1 MYALP
6 LDLLRSIIQHIPKRD
21 LPALRLAC
29 HSLDRPAAE
38 SLYCNTTV
46 WIQRQSLERLLNI
59 AHSGVGRH
67 VKRLTLGFE
76 LLPRELPKPESYLS
90 WLYHQH
96 CREFPS
102 DPPPP
107 PYPVLTFANIGDLTG
122 RTDWTEDR
130 MLEAYGQYGR
140 MIEEQ
145 QFMEVTGM
153 DVVSLAASLS
163 RLDNLHSIVIKADYY
178 NEGRSLA
185 DFPRDI
191 SLLLEKALLI
201 PYYNRHI
208 RKDQGRRHLRN
219 IIRATAAATVKV
231 TELAISDS
239 DNIMA
244 TRVLSLRPEDLKI
257 ADFAFQH
264 VKKFYFKLPDFTA
277 NASDEKIFAGGQLA
291 QLIQAMGCLEELTL
305 VSSSY
310 NPYVPWEAICGTKR
324 LASLRVLDLQS
335 FDFQEQ
341 EFMEFLLRH
350 KTTLRVL
357 KLFCAEM
364 YSGTF
369 SSLLSRMRENL
380 DLVSLELTGVLEDI
394 EGNFL
399 DYSYVAAK
407 ALEDYVT
414 KRRHQFPLDIVR
426 LHQRGN
432 SEEI

>member
-1 MYALP
+1 M
-6 LDLLRSIIQHIPKRD
+6 
-21 LPALRLAC
+21 
-29 HSLDRPAAE
+29 
-38 SLYCNTTV
+38 
-46 WIQRQSLERLLNI
+46 
-59 AHSGVGRH
+59 
-67 VKRLTLGFE
+67 
-76 LLPRELPKPESYLS
+76 LPRELPKPESYLI

-102 DPPPP
+102 DPPPS
-107 PYPVLTFANIGDLTG
+107 PYPILTFANIGDLTG

-130 MLEAYGQYGR
+130 MLEAYDHFR
-140 MIEEQ
+140 CMVEEQ

-153 DVVSLAASLS
+153 DVVSLAAALS

-178 NEGRSLA
+178 NEGRSLT

-191 SLLLEKALLI
+191 SVLLEKVFLI
-201 PYYNRHI
+201 PYYSRHA

-219 IIRATAAATVKV
+219 IIRATAAAAAVTV
-231 TELAISDS
+231 TELAISDF

-244 TRVLSLRPEDLKI
+244 TRILSLRPEDLKL
-257 ADFAFQH
+257 AVLAFQH
-264 VKKFYFKLPDFTA
+264 VKKFFFKLPDFTA
-277 NASDEKIFAGGQLA
+277 KASDERIFAGGQLA

-305 VSSSY
+305 VSNSC
-310 NPYVPWEAICGTKR
+310 NPYVPWKAICGTER

-357 KLFCAEM
+357 KLFCIEM

-369 SSLLSRMRENL
+369 PNLLSRIRENL

-399 DYSYVAAK
+399 DYSYVGAK
-407 ALEDYVT
+407 AVEDYVT
-414 KRRHQFPLDIVR
+414 NRIHHFPFEAIRRHQ
-426 LHQRGN
+426 RGS